1 VAGITDA
8 TALRASERRQ
18 RSSYS
23 TNSESVNKTAA
34 ARFALAAACAGF
46 FLYMPIW
53 SLLADGPFSWHVARP
68 AAWQGGLEVV
78 VLWMVI
84 ALATAT
90 RPAVLG
96 CWIAGIGVTFYARR
110 HG

>member
-1 VAGITDA
+1 MWEGCWSSGKKAVPRYIRAPGSPAIVAGITDA

-23 TNSESVNKTAA
+23 TSSESVNKTAA

-84 ALATAT
+84 
-90 RPAVLG
+90 
-96 CWIAGIGVTFYARR
+96 
-110 HG
+110 